1 MAIFVESV
9 WVWVI
14 LAVVVFILGYS
25 MFVNDKKNRTL
36 LLTVLASALVL
47 CGGLALERYVETDK
61 EAIRRTMKEISTAI
75 KADDITLVKTY
86 TAPDANQ
93 LRDLATN
100 GMNQAKL
107 TTVHFSN
114 IDIKVNDAT
123 VPVTAEL
130 DFTAAF
136 RGRLKGQTMFGEG
149 EFFDRYNFTVLFE
162 KHDNR
167 WLATDDIVFDGRFP
181 LKFIKEQSARR

>member
-14 LAVVVFILGYS
+14 LAVVVFVLGYS

-75 KADDITLVKTY
+75 KADDIALVKTY
-86 TAPDANQ
+86 TAPDADQ
-93 LRDLATN
+93 LRDLATA

-107 TTVHFSN
+107 TTVNFSN
-114 IDIKVNDAT
+114 IDIKINDMT
-123 VPVTAEL
+123 VPMTAEL
-130 DFTAAF
+130 DFTASF
-136 RGRLKGQTMFGEG
+136 RGRLKGQTLFGDG
-149 EFFDRYNFTVLFE
+149 EFFDRYNFTVIFE
-162 KHDNR
+162 KHDDR
-167 WLATDDIVFDGRFP
+167 WLATDDIIFDNRFP
-181 LKFIKEQSARR
+181 LKFIKTQSTR